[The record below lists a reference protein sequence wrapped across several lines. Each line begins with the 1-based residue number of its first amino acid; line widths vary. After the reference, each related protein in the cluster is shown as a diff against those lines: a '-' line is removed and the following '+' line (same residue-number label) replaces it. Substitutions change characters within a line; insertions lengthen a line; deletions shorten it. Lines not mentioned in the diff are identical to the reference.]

1 MAAAANG
8 SLLQPSFPL
17 TPVAEVIEGAEGLG
31 VVVARALARAGG
43 PGRRRA
49 RVGHARARLRVEA
62 FAGGEPAQEPLREA
76 PEVARRETSRERVER
91 RGRRGGVRA
100 ARSREELRRGVARR
114 CGHVLLC
121 RPCSDFVCA
130 CPKCGAHVAGV
141 GLAVR

>member
-1 MAAAANG
+1 M
-8 SLLQPSFPL
+8 
-17 TPVAEVIEGAEGLG
+17 
-31 VVVARALARAGG
+31 
-43 PGRRRA
+43 RRA
-49 RVGHARARLRVEA
+49 
-62 FAGGEPAQEPLREA
+62 
-76 PEVARRETSRERVER
+76 ETVSAHSIPNTR
-91 RGRRGGVRA
+91 RA